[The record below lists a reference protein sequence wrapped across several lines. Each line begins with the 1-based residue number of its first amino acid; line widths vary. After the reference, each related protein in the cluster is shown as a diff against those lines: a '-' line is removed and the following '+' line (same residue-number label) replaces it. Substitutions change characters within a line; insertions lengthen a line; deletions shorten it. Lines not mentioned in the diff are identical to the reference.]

1 MKNNKIKLGN
11 KIISNESQPYIIAEI
26 GVNHECSI
34 KMAKK
39 MIFLAKKGGADAAK
53 FQTYKAE
60 LITSKFAK
68 GQWDTKKEKT
78 KSQFQLFKKY
88 DLFEKKHY
96 QELSD
101 YCKKIK
107 IEFMSTPF
115 DIEAVDMLDKLVRLY
130 KVSSSDITNF
140 PLLKKIASKN
150 KPVILSTGA
159 STIKEI
165 NQALICLKKNKC
177 KNIVLL
183 HCILNYPT
191 NDKDANLNMITS
203 LKNKFPNNLIGYSDH
218 TLGIEVSL
226 AAVSI
231 GAKIIEKHFTL
242 NKNFK
247 GPDHKASLDVN
258 ELKVMIK
265 SIRSGTV
272 VNNAMKKFK
281 DELDYLQIIVGKK
294 EKTFLK
300 SEKKS
305 RKFARRSIVAKNF
318 IKKNQLIKLSDLICK
333 RPGTGLEPSKLNFII
348 GKKAKRN
355 LVEDQIITKKDIN

>member
-11 KIISNESQPYIIAEI
+11 KIISNQSLPYIIAEI

-39 MIFLAKKGGADAAK
+39 MIYLAKKGGADAAK

-68 GQWDTKKEKT
+68 GYWDTKKEKT
-78 KSQFQLFKKY
+78 KNQFQLFKKY

-115 DIEAVDMLDKLVRLY
+115 DIEAVDMLDKLVRFY
-130 KVSSSDITNF
+130 KISSSDITNF
-140 PLLKKIASKN
+140 PLLKKIASKK

-159 STIKEI
+159 STLKEI
-165 NQALICLKKNKC
+165 KQALNCLKKNKC

-191 NDKDANLNMITS
+191 HNKDANLNMISS
-203 LKNKFPNNLIGYSDH
+203 LKKKFPKNLIGYSDH
-218 TLGIEVSL
+218 TLPSKEMKNLTTAYIL
-226 AAVSI
+226 
-231 GAKIIEKHFTL
+231 GARVIEKHFTI
-242 NKNFK
+242 NKKMTGN
-247 GPDHKASLDVN
+247 DHYHSMD
-258 ELKVMIK
+258 IK
-265 SIRSGTV
+265 DL
-272 VNNAMKKFK
+272 KKFK
-281 DELDYLQIIVGKK
+281 DELDYLQTIVGKK

-333 RPGTGLEPSKLNFII
+333 RPGTGLEPAKLSLII

-355 LVEDQIITKKDIN
+355 LTMSNFHFFVDV